1 MVDQSVA
8 GQVTLSIKEYDEL
21 LKSDIMLRVLI
32 NYGVDQWNRY
42 EAVLEELHSKGIL

>member
-32 NYGVDQWNRY
+32 NHGVDQWDRY
-42 EAVLEELHSKGIL
+42 EAVLGDLHNKGIL